1 MPAKST
7 LKYWKI
13 AFGLSLALN
22 FLILGVVGSA
32 VMNGSD
38 ARSSASG
45 LRGDA
50 LFAMTAMLPRAA
62 RDEFREEM
70 RKNRGPSGE
79 KRKSIQLEDLVTEL
93 RRPDFSQER
102 FTEVLKSG
110 REARAAGT
118 LHAERTLSERL
129 ASLSL
134 EEREAYADRL
144 IRATKRGPKPKK

>member
-1 MPAKST
+1 MPEKTT

-50 LFAMTAMLPRAA
+50 LFAMTAMLPRSE
-62 RDEFREEM
+62 RDAFREEM
-70 RKNRGPSGE
+70 RKN
-79 KRKSIQLEDLVTEL
+79 KRSSVDKLRASHLDDLVVEL

-102 FTEVLKSG
+102 FTAVLKRG
-110 REARAAGT
+110 RDARKEGT
-118 LHAERTLSERL
+118 QRAEKALTERL
-129 ASLSL
+129 ATLSL
-134 EEREAYADRL
+134 EAREAYADRL
-144 IRATKRGPKPKK
+144 MRATKHGPKPRK